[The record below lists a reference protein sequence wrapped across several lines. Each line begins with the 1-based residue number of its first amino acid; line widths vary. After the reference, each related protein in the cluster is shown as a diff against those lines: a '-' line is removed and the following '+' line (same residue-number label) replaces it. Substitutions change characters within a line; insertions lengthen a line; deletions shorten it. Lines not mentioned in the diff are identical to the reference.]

1 MRTLKIPKY
10 LEERFD
16 HLQPEDDLIDDCKY
30 LLFYAKGWGFY
41 MGSAEEPCS
50 NVPVRSK
57 AEAIEYL
64 KDAYKIESA

>member
-10 LEERFD
+10 LEERFGC
-16 HLQPEDDLIDDCKY
+16 LEPADDLIDDCKY

-64 KDAYKIESA
+64 KDAYKIEST